1 MVNSNN
7 QVVVFFI
14 FVANHKCNC
23 FRKSE
28 SFKVMS
34 LTKTVIILLNWNNA
48 KDTIECVDSLLI
60 AVKNTESYIVIFD
73 NNSVDKSVK
82 NIQQHL
88 IKQRIE
94 YSLYDKQ
101 NGSFVPN
108 VKAKNSK
115 ILLLQND
122 ENFGF
127 AKGNN
132 EAIKVV
138 KKLFPDRFD
147 RFFLLNNDTIVQEKT
162 LVSLFSCAD
171 KNKDIKVWTPVIV
184 YADNP
189 QIIWNAG
196 GYLGKWGGKKYI
208 GHKKL
213 RTSFPAKGYRLITFI
228 TGCALLVDKELTNDG
243 NLLNEDFFFGEEDY
257 YFSLKMKKKNVK
269 MGVCFESELMHKVS
283 TSIKKVSSANH
294 LPLFYINYLNRII
307 NMKNWMS
314 DGVYKIW
321 KPGFIMHAAFN
332 TWWKRWYSFGE
343 MTRFVHLLSKN
354 SKNKQQVTREDFF
367 GAKKLF

>member
-213 RTSFPAKGYRLITFI
+213 RAGFPSKGYRLITFI
-228 TGCALLVDKELTNDG
+228 TGCALLVEKELTNDG